1 VAKQNVAATV
11 TDLLQPIFKESE
23 VELVE
28 VTYTKEGNEWYL
40 RVFIDK
46 PGGVDIEDCQNIS
59 RIIDPLL
66 DEKDP
71 VPHHYTLEVSSPGLE
86 RPLKKPDDYER
97 FRDRLANITTY
108 VPIEGKKNFKG
119 YLSPCSYSSPGI
131 CSEGVKIASVFPSS
145 INTFFCSTLWTTPV
159 IMSPSRLANSS

>member
-119 YLSPCSYSSPGI
+119 YLSGMRDNNVVLKVKSSELLIPF
-131 CSEGVKIASVFPSS
+131 EQIAGA
-145 INTFFCSTLWTTPV
+145 
-159 IMSPSRLANSS
+159 RLEAEFK